1 MILITFKQML
11 STWVIMTIL
20 MQDRTSLEDLLH
32 IAVFG
37 IWQGLKNQSVVEV
50 VLTDDVAGP
59 GNGPNQHAEVDSGP
73 VIIIAVVPKTSCFTR
88 KAPKVRAI

>member
-1 MILITFKQML
+1 ML

-73 VIIIAVVPKTSCFTR
+73 VLIIAVVPKTSCFTR
-88 KAPKVRAI
+88 KAPEVRAI

>member
-1 MILITFKQML
+1 MILITFRQML

-73 VIIIAVVPKTSCFTR
+73 VLIIV
-88 KAPKVRAI
+88 

>member
-1 MILITFKQML
+1 M
-11 STWVIMTIL
+11 
-20 MQDRTSLEDLLH
+20 
-32 IAVFG
+32 FG

-73 VIIIAVVPKTSCFTR
+73 VLIIVWLCQKPFVLQEKPQKF
-88 KAPKVRAI
+88 RAI